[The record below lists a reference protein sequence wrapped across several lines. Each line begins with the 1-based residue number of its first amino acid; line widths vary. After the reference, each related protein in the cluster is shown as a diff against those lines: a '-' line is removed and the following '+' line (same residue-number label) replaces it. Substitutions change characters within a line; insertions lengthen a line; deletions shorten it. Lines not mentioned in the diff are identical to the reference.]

1 MPAEGVCGDG
11 GEGADL
17 AADDDDSNGSNGR
30 CGCSGARHPRD
41 LEIFDVRDTPE
52 GGAECTLQR
61 CLPRGESC
69 RAVEHEDAAREEGG
83 VSGSVAVE
91 ECSRSQVVCLPYGG
105 GGVLHVSS

>member
-1 MPAEGVCGDG
+1 
-11 GEGADL
+11 
-17 AADDDDSNGSNGR
+17 
-30 CGCSGARHPRD
+30 
-41 LEIFDVRDTPE
+41 VRDTPE

-69 RAVEHEDAAREEGG
+69 RAAEHEDAAREEGG

-105 GGVLHVSS
+105 GGVFEWRHPSMADALAFDACSDAHGCVPVFRVEEGGVVKGG